1 MPDTNRCLSLK
12 LDHSLS
18 MLSSSIIGSG
28 NEQGSLQFDA
38 GQSLQS
44 PDDQQSSP
52 QTICINR
59 VQCMVQNFEDVQTL
73 RSEHLL
79 ASCKFGFASRIE
91 LSALQSSSNGISS
104 QTPTREMLNGGH
116 HGQLFK
122 SQSQSSS
129 TQVSPSSTPRIKSK
143 KDYDGLMRAG
153 LQQAKQQ
160 QSHQQKTQRPQSF
173 LERLKSADEGSYH
186 QA

>member
-1 MPDTNRCLSLK
+1 MPDTSRYLSLK

-28 NEQGSLQFDA
+28 NEQGSPQFDA
-38 GQSLQS
+38 GQSLLS
-44 PDDQQSSP
+44 PDDQQSSS

-59 VQCMVQNFEDVQTL
+59 VQCIVQNFEDVQTL
-73 RSEHLL
+73 RSEYLHH
-79 ASCKFGFASRIE
+79 AS
-91 LSALQSSSNGISS
+91 LSSNGISS

-173 LERLKSADEGSYH
+173 LE
-186 QA
+186 